1 MVLFSGGRDRKSK
14 AVPLALLKSMQNTIR
29 TKTIVTNNQRAD
41 RDSSHR
47 SGDWEQQSPE
57 QSKAHSTS
65 APDPTR
71 LSW

>member
-14 AVPLALLKSMQNTIR
+14 PVPLALLKSMQNTIR
-29 TKTIVTNNQRAD
+29 TKTIVANNQSPEIENFR
-41 RDSSHR
+41 R
-47 SGDWEQQSPE
+47 SGDWEQQSPK
-57 QSKAHSTS
+57 QSKAHSTF